1 MASLELR
8 NVQKSYGNSQIATL
22 KDIALKIDAGE
33 FLILVGPS
41 GCGKSTLMN
50 CIAGLEN
57 ITGGEILVD
66 GEDISQAS
74 PKDRDIAMVF
84 QSYALYPTMS
94 VRDNIAFGLKMRKV
108 PAAKIEE
115 EVARVAKL
123 LQIEPLLERKPS
135 QLSGGQQQRVAMGRA
150 LARRPKIYLFDE
162 PLSNL
167 DAKLRVEMR
176 TEIKLMHQRLKTT
189 TVYVTHDQ
197 IEAMTLGDKVAVMK
211 DGVIQQFGTPHEIYN
226 NPANLFVASFIG
238 SPPMNFVPLRI
249 RQRDGRW
256 VGVLNSEQGSC
267 ELPLPITSDEGL
279 RDRELIL
286 GIRPE
291 QIGLSN
297 GSAADLSLLVD
308 IEVVEPTGPDTLVVF
323 ALNQV
328 KACCRLAPDQAPRW
342 GDAQPAV
349 RSAQGPAVR
358 RPERRTA
365 GPGAAC
371 SHARKQG
378 HAAGFQRSG
387 AGAVRY
393 RPALP
398 AGWG

>member
-1 MASLELR
+1 MATLELR
-8 NVQKSYGNSQIATL
+8 NVIKTYGSGLPDTL
-22 KDIALKIDAGE
+22 KDIELSIDSGE

-57 ITGGEILVD
+57 ITGGAILVD
-66 GEDISQAS
+66 GADISGMS

-84 QSYALYPTMS
+84 QSYALYPTMT
-94 VRDNIAFGLKMRKV
+94 VRENICFGLKIRKM
-108 PAAKIEE
+108 PQASIDE

-123 LQIEPLLERKPS
+123 LQIEHLLERKPG

-211 DGVIQQFGTPHEIYN
+211 DGIIQQFGTPKQIYN
-226 NPANLFVASFIG
+226 DPANLFVASFIG
-238 SPPMNFVPLRI
+238 SPPMNFIPLRLT
-249 RQRDGRW
+249 RQEGRL
-256 VGVLNSEQGSC
+256 VALLDSGQARC
-267 ELPLPITSDEGL
+267 ELPLGL
-279 RDRELIL
+279 SEAGLEDREVIL

-291 QIGLSN
+291 QITLAN
-297 GSAADLSLLVD
+297 GEPNAMPTLRA
-308 IEVVEPTGPDTLVVF
+308 EVQITEPTGPDTLVFVT
-323 ALNQV
+323 LNQTKV
-328 KACCRLAPDQAPRW
+328 CCRVAPDDAPQI
-342 GDAQPAV
+342 GATLNLQFDPAKVLLFDASSGERLGLAAP
-349 RSAQGPAVR
+349 SAS
-358 RPERRTA
+358 
-365 GPGAAC
+365 AAPLGNVTQFKG
-371 SHARKQG
+371 R
-378 HAAGFQRSG
+378 
-387 AGAVRY
+387 
-393 RPALP
+393 
-398 AGWG
+398 

>member
-1 MASLELR
+1 MATLELR
-8 NVQKSYGNSQIATL
+8 NVNKTYGSGLPDTL
-22 KDIALKIDAGE
+22 KHIDLSIDSGD

-50 CIAGLEN
+50 CIAGLEQ
-57 ITGGEILVD
+57 ISGGAILLD
-66 GEDISQAS
+66 NTDISGVS

-94 VRDNIAFGLKMRKV
+94 VRDNIAFGLKMRRM
-108 PAAKIEE
+108 PAAAIDD

-123 LQIEPLLERKPS
+123 LQIEHLLTRKPG

-211 DGVIQQFGTPHEIYN
+211 DGLIQQFGTPQQIYSD
-226 NPANLFVASFIG
+226 PANLFVASFIG
-238 SPPMNFVPLRI
+238 SPPMNFVRVGL
-249 RQRDGRW
+249 QHKDGRLQATLDS
-256 VGVLNSEQGSC
+256 GQARC
-267 ELPLPITSDEGL
+267 ELPLGISDASL
-279 RDRELIL
+279 DQREVIL

-291 QIGLSN
+291 QISLAPAQGNGLPSIH
-297 GSAADLSLLVD
+297 A
-308 IEVVEPTGPDTLVVF
+308 EVQITEPTGPDLLAFVT
-323 ALNQV
+323 LNQTKV
-328 KACCRLAPDQAPRW
+328 CCRLAPDVSVRVGDTLKLQFDPARVLLFDAVSGERLGVNVAPPSVTK
-342 GDAQPAV
+342 DNVAQFKG
-349 RSAQGPAVR
+349 R
-358 RPERRTA
+358 
-365 GPGAAC
+365 
-371 SHARKQG
+371 
-378 HAAGFQRSG
+378 
-387 AGAVRY
+387 
-393 RPALP
+393 
-398 AGWG
+398 

>member
-1 MASLELR
+1 MAALELC
-8 NVQKSYGNSQIATL
+8 NVRKSYPGSTSETL
-22 KDIALKIDAGE
+22 KDIDLKIDDGE

-50 CIAGLEN
+50 CIAGLEE
-57 ITGGEILVD
+57 ITGGEIRVD
-66 GEDISQAS
+66 GADISAAS

-84 QSYALYPTMS
+84 QSYALYPTMT
-94 VRDNIAFGLKMRKV
+94 VQENIAFGLKMRKV

-115 EVARVAKL
+115 EVSRVAKL
-123 LQIEPLLERKPS
+123 LQIEHLLGRKPS

-211 DGVIQQFGTPHEIYN
+211 DGIVQQFGTPKEIYN

-238 SPPMNFVPLRI
+238 SPPMNFIPLRLS
-249 RQRDGRW
+249 RDAAGWHALLESGQDR
-256 VGVLNSEQGSC
+256 C
-267 ELPLPITSDEGL
+267 ELPLDLVNGQSLEG
-279 RDRELIL
+279 REVIL

-291 QIGLSN
+291 QISVGTEAGLP
-297 GSAADLSLLVD
+297 SLRA
-308 IEVVEPTGPDTLVVF
+308 EVQVIEPTGPDTMIFVS
-323 ALNQV
+323 LNQTKV
-328 KACCRLAPDQAPRW
+328 CCRLAPDAAPNP
-342 GDAQPAV
+342 GTSLTLQFEPDKVLLFDAQT
-349 RSAQGPAVR
+349 G
-358 RPERRTA
+358 ERLGVASGNGSTGRNGTITRLV
-365 GPGAAC
+365 
-371 SHARKQG
+371 AR
-378 HAAGFQRSG
+378 
-387 AGAVRY
+387 
-393 RPALP
+393 
-398 AGWG
+398 

>member
-84 QSYALYPTMS
+84 QSYALYPTMT

-108 PAAKIEE
+108 PAAKIED

-267 ELPLPITSDEGL
+267 ELPLPITSDDGL

-291 QIGLSN
+291 QIGLA
-297 GSAADLSLLVD
+297 GVGTADFSLAVD

-323 ALNQV
+323 TLNQV
-328 KACCRLAPDQAPRW
+328 KACCRLMPDQAPRV
-342 GDAQPAV
+342 GETLNLQFDPRKALLFDAQTGERLGVVQPEPV
-349 RSAQGPAVR
+349 RESKVPRLV
-358 RPERRTA
+358 
-365 GPGAAC
+365 
-371 SHARKQG
+371 SN
-378 HAAGFQRSG
+378 G
-387 AGAVRY
+387 AGTAQ
-393 RPALP
+393 
-398 AGWG
+398 

>member
-66 GEDISQAS
+66 GEGISQAS

-84 QSYALYPTMS
+84 QSYALYPTMT

-267 ELPLPITSDEGL
+267 ELPLPITSDDGL

-291 QIGLSN
+291 QIGLA
-297 GSAADLSLLVD
+297 GVGTADFSLAVD

-323 ALNQV
+323 TLNQV
-328 KACCRLAPDQAPRW
+328 KACCRLMPDQAPRV
-342 GDAQPAV
+342 GETLNLQFDPRKALLFDAQTGERLGVVQPEPV
-349 RSAQGPAVR
+349 RESKVPRLV
-358 RPERRTA
+358 
-365 GPGAAC
+365 
-371 SHARKQG
+371 SN
-378 HAAGFQRSG
+378 G
-387 AGAVRY
+387 AGTAQ
-393 RPALP
+393 
-398 AGWG
+398 

>member
-1 MASLELR
+1 MATLELR
-8 NVQKSYGNSQIATL
+8 NVNKTYGSGLPDTL
-22 KDIALKIDAGE
+22 KDIQLSIKDGE

-57 ITGGEILVD
+57 ITGGAILIDDQDVS
-66 GEDISQAS
+66 GMS

-94 VRDNIAFGLKMRKV
+94 VRENIEFGLKIRKM
-108 PAAKIEE
+108 PQAAIDE

-123 LQIEPLLERKPS
+123 LQIEHLLSRKPA

-176 TEIKLMHQRLKTT
+176 TEMKLMHQRLKTT

-211 DGVIQQFGTPHEIYN
+211 DGIIQQFGTPQQIYN
-226 NPANLFVASFIG
+226 DPANQFVASFIG
-238 SPPMNFVPLRI
+238 SPPMNFIPVRLA
-249 RQRDGRW
+249 RQDGRLLALLDS
-256 VGVLNSEQGSC
+256 GQARC
-267 ELPLPITSDEGL
+267 ELPLGVAGDELDG
-279 RDRELIL
+279 REIIL

-291 QIGLSN
+291 QISLGAGEGNGLP
-297 GSAADLSLLVD
+297 GIRA
-308 IEVVEPTGPDTLVVF
+308 EVQVTEPTGPDLLVFVT
-323 ALNQV
+323 LNQTKV
-328 KACCRLAPDQAPRW
+328 CCRLAPDVACRV
-342 GDAQPAV
+342 GDSLNLQFDPARV
-349 RSAQGPAVR
+349 LLFDAASG
-358 RPERRTA
+358 ERLDLNTA
-365 GPGAAC
+365 NA
-371 SHARKQG
+371 SLKDNVTHLKSR
-378 HAAGFQRSG
+378 
-387 AGAVRY
+387 
-393 RPALP
+393 
-398 AGWG
+398 

>member
-267 ELPLPITSDEGL
+267 ELPLPITTDDGL

-291 QIGLSN
+291 QIGLA
-297 GSAADLSLLVD
+297 GVGTADFSLAVD

-323 ALNQV
+323 TLNQV
-328 KACCRLAPDQAPRW
+328 KACCRLTPDQAPRV
-342 GDAQPAV
+342 GETLNLQFDPRKALLFDAQTGERLGVAQPEPV
-349 RSAQGPAVR
+349 RESKVTR
-358 RPERRTA
+358 LV
-365 GPGAAC
+365 
-371 SHARKQG
+371 SN
-378 HAAGFQRSG
+378 G
-387 AGAVRY
+387 AGTAQ
-393 RPALP
+393 
-398 AGWG
+398 

>member
-1 MASLELR
+1 MAALELC
-8 NVQKSYGNSQIATL
+8 NVRKSFPGSANETL
-22 KDIALKIDAGE
+22 KDIDLKIEDGE

-50 CIAGLEN
+50 CIAGLED
-57 ITGGEILVD
+57 ISGGEIRVD
-66 GEDISQAS
+66 GADISSAS

-84 QSYALYPTMS
+84 QSYALYPTMT
-94 VRDNIAFGLKMRKV
+94 VQENIAFGLKMRKV

-115 EVARVAKL
+115 EVSRVAKL
-123 LQIEPLLERKPS
+123 LQIEHLLGRKPS

-211 DGVIQQFGTPHEIYN
+211 DGIVQQFGTPKEIYN

-238 SPPMNFVPLRI
+238 SPPMNFIPLR
-249 RQRDGRW
+249 
-256 VGVLNSEQGSC
+256 LSKLGSTWQALLDSGQDRC
-267 ELPLPITSDEGL
+267 ELPLELAEGESL
-279 RDRELIL
+279 EGREVIL

-291 QIGLSN
+291 QISLGTEGGLP
-297 GSAADLSLLVD
+297 ALRAEVQ
-308 IEVVEPTGPDTLVVF
+308 VVEPTGPDTMVF
-323 ALNQV
+323 VELNQTKV
-328 KACCRLAPDQAPRW
+328 CVRLAPDAAPAP
-342 GDAQPAV
+342 GVSLNLQFEPDKVLLFDAKT
-349 RSAQGPAVR
+349 G
-358 RPERRTA
+358 ERL
-365 GPGAAC
+365 
-371 SHARKQG
+371 
-378 HAAGFQRSG
+378 
-387 AGAVRY
+387 GAVKGNGSTERNGTVT
-393 RPALP
+393 RLMAR
-398 AGWG
+398 